1 MTTQPLVVWTELPV
15 RDVARAAAFYDA
27 VLGTKTTVDTSGPM
41 PMANIGDMIDGVGCS
56 LFEGTPGAATLA
68 HFAVPALEAATERLT
83 AAGGTVEGDAIEI
96 PVGRFVYAADPDGN
110 RIGLFEAKQAA

>member
-15 RDVARAAAFYDA
+15 RDVASAAAFYDA

-68 HFAVPALEAATERLT
+68 HFAVPALEAATERLVALMLDEMGAH
-83 AAGGTVEGDAIEI
+83 AAPPEI
-96 PVGRFVYAADPDGN
+96 YARLALAP
-110 RIGLFEAKQAA
+110 